1 MHPSPP
7 QTIYLVMEPLKAR
20 RLRNQVVDALRGA
33 VEGLRSEVG
42 EVGQG
47 LRDLRGAVLL
57 GPVPAGAPGE
67 VPPAAAGGAGA
78 GAAGVHG
85 AGGGAE
91 AGELRGQLARVEQ
104 RLEAVAAGVAAQGSA
119 VQALATQLRE
129 RGLAGAPGTGTTHGS
144 VGVETHG
151 SVGEGARG
159 SVGKMAGGARDGAGA
174 EAGLE
179 VGTGGLG
186 GGLGTGTNGEVVDG
200 LGWRRVVQR
209 RAGRWWRWAE
219 GRLAAAAESPAVVSG
234 VSAFAGVVVGGL
246 VLVALDRGR

>member
-1 MHPSPP
+1 
-7 QTIYLVMEPLKAR
+7 MEPLKAR

-47 LRDLRGAVLL
+47 LRDLRGAVML
-57 GPVPAGAPGE
+57 GPVPAGSPGE
-67 VPPAAAGGAGA
+67 VAPAAAAGAGA
-78 GAAGVHG
+78 GAAGVRG
-85 AGGGAE
+85 AGGGLD
-91 AGELRGQLARVEQ
+91 AGEVRGQLARVEQ
-104 RLEAVAAGVAAQGSA
+104 RLEAVAAGVATHGSA
-119 VQALATQLRE
+119 VQALAAQLRE
-129 RGLAGAPGTGTTHGS
+129 RGLAGAPGTGTIHGS

-159 SVGKMAGGARDGAGA
+159 SVGKIAGGGRDGTGEGA
-174 EAGLE
+174 ELE
-179 VGTGGLG
+179 VGADGLG
-186 GGLGTGTNGEVVDG
+186 DGIGTGTDGEAVEG
-200 LGWRRVVQR
+200 SGWRRVVQQ

-234 VSAFAGVVVGGL
+234 VSAFAGAVVGGL